1 MTPRDQLISHA
12 AYLQVLKG
20 RLPQEAFRPRL
31 RKLLVILAHLTI
43 VGACYAAFHL
53 TSSIALYLLLAIV
66 IGHSLMCMVFL
77 AHELSHN
84 TILRQPLLRYPLEVF
99 LWGMNLI
106 PATMWRRL
114 HNQTHHIYSNTL
126 RDPDR
131 FFLKSELDAP
141 DGRSRRWY
149 TRLFFPHRLTSRWNL
164 LVGFH
169 FITYVLRHL
178 LAVIYPRDLR
188 PSVVTYKPSYT
199 VKQRL
204 HIVGEVIVIVAMQ
217 VGVYFAVGGDWLAYL
232 FASPIAILF
241 TSTFAMTYIWTNH
254 YLHGLFEI
262 HDPVAGST
270 SVEVP
275 RLFDWLHSNFS
286 YHTEHHLF
294 PNVNADYY
302 PLVSRLLIEYY
313 PDRYHR
319 LPMTEAWRLLWRGE
333 PFIQESENV
342 SPARSDAELALEQ
355 GQEFHQF

>member
-1 MTPRDQLISHA
+1 MIPRDRLTSHA
-12 AYLQVLKG
+12 AYLQVLKSH
-20 RLPQEAFRPRL
+20 LPEQAFKPRL
-31 RKLLVILAHLTI
+31 RKLLVILAHLI
-43 VGACYAAFHL
+43 VVSAGYAAFQF
-53 TSSIALYLLLAIV
+53 TSSLVAYSLLALV
-66 IGHSLMCMVFL
+66 IGHSLMCVVFL

-84 TILRQPLLRYPLEVF
+84 TILRQPILRYPLEVL
-99 LWGMNLI
+99 LWGLNLI

-114 HNQTHHIYSNTL
+114 HNQSHHIHSNTL

-131 FFLKSELDAP
+131 FFLKAELEAP
-141 DGRSRRWY
+141 DGRPRRWY
-149 TRLFFPHRLTSRWNL
+149 TRWFFPHRLTTRWNP

-169 FITYVLRHL
+169 FVTYVLRHA
-178 LAVIYPRDLR
+178 LAVFYPRDLR

-199 VKQRL
+199 AKHRL
-204 HIVGEVIVIVAMQ
+204 RILGEITIIVGLQYGI
-217 VGVYFAVGGDWLAYL
+217 FLAVGSDWLAYA

-254 YLHGLFEI
+254 YLHGLYEI

-275 RLFDWLHSNFS
+275 KLFDWLHSNFS

-313 PDRYHR
+313 PHRYHR
-319 LPMTEAWRLLWRGE
+319 VPITQAWRLLWQGE
-333 PFIQESENV
+333 PFIQEEEHIDID
-342 SPARSDAELALEQ
+342 RKQAELVKR
-355 GQEFHQF
+355 